1 MHIAASGT
9 FLSQLCCTCSL
20 RPSLPPA
27 LYPPFISPSRCV
39 LCGGYSS
46 RGRYSPLF
54 SDGGAPHL
62 PNDDRSGG
70 CAHRES
76 RFPRSFFLSARD
88 GPRRIGGNPSL
99 YRRFPLALGA
109 IRADRARRSTVAA
122 KSANFNVP
130 FDSPSALLEPHE
142 FSCAPRDLADNGTAA
157 AAAARAQ
164 FMSHKHNA

>member
-1 MHIAASGT
+1 MLHMQPAT
-9 FLSQLCCTCSL
+9 F
-20 RPSLPPA
+20 A
-27 LYPPFISPSRCV
+27 PSRALSTIYLSLSVCP
-39 LCGGYSS
+39 LWGYSS

-157 AAAARAQ
+157 AAARAQ